1 MYVIKMR
8 PTPVRKLVA
17 RKHINSCQSRVF
29 GHSVL
34 FAHLVI
40 CLSSLGVSGCGGI
53 VVLSGTKS
61 SSADA
66 PSLVASP
73 AEVDFGSVSIGNSTN
88 QKVSLTNKGSNSVQI
103 SQLSLTNTQFAVDGE
118 GKLPVTLAP
127 GSSLSLNIHFSP
139 KNDLDSADQLS
150 VITSSSSET
159 AAAIRLHGRGASG
172 SAEVSSFTCDQ
183 ASMSGAGSDSCTI
196 AVSLAAPSAGLQVNL
211 SSNSS
216 AIKVPASVK
225 VPAGSSSVKFAAII
239 SKVSSD
245 ETGVI
250 TATQGSIAKSFSIS
264 LSPGAAVAGASQ
276 LKSLSCAS
284 TSFTG
289 AGKTAC
295 TVALTARSSKALGLA
310 VASTSS
316 AVTVPGT
323 VTIPAGSSTASFTA
337 NVAPVATAQTATIS
351 ANVNGTSRN
360 VPIQLKPSKTTTS
373 APALSLSISSMQFG
387 DVAVGTAVTKSVT
400 VTSTGNVPLTIKSST
415 ISGTGFSLSGVSVPM
430 TLKPAQATVLTVHF
444 NPSAAGS
451 ASGQLKLT
459 SNAGTQAVT
468 LTGNGTTA
476 SPTLSALT
484 CSSASIV
491 GVLADSCKV
500 TLSGSAPKSGV
511 IIALASS
518 SPNVKVP
525 ASITIPATATTAS
538 FTANAAAVSTAQT
551 VRLTATSGSVT
562 RSISLQLS
570 PALAQLRVD
579 ATAISFGS
587 VTLNQATTQIVTLS
601 SVGKAA
607 VTVKSISI
615 SGSGFSLSSVALP
628 ATLNPGQTLV
638 LTLVY
643 KATASSSQQGLLTIS
658 SNSSANPTLT
668 INLTASTSGHR
679 VELSWNPPVAT
690 SNPISGYKVYR
701 ATGTGSF
708 AKIASP
714 TPPSYTDTSVQS
726 GNTYK
731 YYITSLGSSGGESAP
746 SNTFTATIP

>member
-8 PTPVRKLVA
+8 PVPVRKF
-17 RKHINSCQSRVF
+17 RQHFNSCQSRASRYSSF
-29 GHSVL
+29 FAFLVL
-34 FAHLVI
+34 

-61 SSADA
+61 NSADVT
-66 PSLVASP
+66 LVATP
-73 AEVDFGSVSIGNSTN
+73 AVVDFGSVGIGNSNN
-88 QKVSLTNKGSNSVQI
+88 QKVSLTNKGSDSVQI

-118 GKLPVTLAP
+118 GRLPVTLAA
-127 GSSLSLNIHFSP
+127 GTSLSLNIHFSP
-139 KNDLDSADQLS
+139 KNDLDSSDQLN
-150 VITSSSSET
+150 VITSSSSEA
-159 AAAIRLHGRGASG
+159 AAAIKLHGKGALG
-172 SAEVSSFTCDQ
+172 SAEVSGFTCDQ

-196 AVSLAAPSAGLQVNL
+196 AVSMAAPSAGLQVNL

-225 VPAGSSSVKFAAII
+225 VLAGSSSVKFAATI
-239 SKVSSD
+239 SNVSSD

-250 TATQGSIAKSFSIS
+250 TASQGSIAKSFSIS
-264 LSPGAAVAGASQ
+264 LSAGAAIAGASQ
-276 LKSLSCAS
+276 LNSLSCVN

-295 TVALTARSSKALGLA
+295 TATLNAKTSKALA
-310 VASTSS
+310 VAIASTSS
-316 AVTVPGT
+316 AVTVPVT

-387 DVAVGTAVTKSVT
+387 DVAVGTAVTKSIT
-400 VTSTGNVPLTIKSST
+400 VTSTGNVPLTIKSNT
-415 ISGTGFSLSGVSVPM
+415 ITGTGFSLSGVSVPM

-444 NPSAAGS
+444 NPTAAGS
-451 ASGQLKLT
+451 VAGQLVLV
-459 SNAGTQAVT
+459 SNAGTQAVSV
-468 LTGNGTTA
+468 TGNGTTA
-476 SPTLSALT
+476 TPTLSALT
-484 CSSASIV
+484 CGSASIV
-491 GVLADSCKV
+491 GTLADSCKV
-500 TLSGSAPKSGV
+500 TLSGSAPKPGV
-511 IIALASS
+511 TVALASS
-518 SPNVKVP
+518 STNVKVP
-525 ASITIPATATTAS
+525 ASITIPGTATTAT

-551 VRLTATSGSVT
+551 VKLTATIGSAT

-570 PALAQLRVD
+570 PALAQLSVD

-587 VTLNQATTQIVTLS
+587 VILNQTTTQIVTLS

-607 VTVKSISI
+607 VTVKSVLI
-615 SGSGFSLSSVALP
+615 SGTGFSLSSVSLP
-628 ATLNPGQTLV
+628 ATLNPGQKLV

-643 KATASSSQQGLLTIS
+643 KATATGSQQGLLTIS
-658 SNSSANPTLT
+658 SNSSTNPTVT
-668 INLTASTSGHR
+668 INLNATTSGHR
-679 VELSWNPPVAT
+679 VELNWNPPAAS
-690 SNPISGYKVYR
+690 SNPVSGFRVYR
-701 ATGTGSF
+701 ATGSAGSF
-708 AKIASP
+708 AKLAS
-714 TPPSYTDTSVQS
+714 TGPPSYTDTNVQS